1 VTSNLPER
9 DSRRAWHPYT
19 QHGVDGPPLPVV
31 RAEGSLLELADGRR
45 LIDAIS
51 SWWACLHGH
60 GHPRLVEA
68 MERQARELDH
78 VLFAG
83 ATHEAAVGLAEE
95 LIDVAPEGLS
105 RCFFSD
111 NGSTAVE
118 VALKMVYHRWALRGE
133 PERRRFVTLRG
144 SYHGDTVGAMSVG
157 DPSPFFDVYEPFLFD
172 VERIEPRTEALVEVL
187 ESNRGRIAGL
197 LLEPLVQGAA
207 GMRVHS
213 SEFLRDARRLCDEHG
228 LPLVADEVMTGFG
241 RTGRLFACETAGISP
256 DYLCLAKGLTSG
268 MLPLAVTLTTEE
280 VFESFLWHDRSRFF
294 AHGHT
299 MTANPIGCAVARASL
314 SLSLETRV
322 WERLDELG
330 RRIED
335 RIAPLRDRQNVEH
348 VRRAGGIVAF
358 DLVPKEGDARGY
370 LASVAPRL
378 RAAAIERGVLIRPL
392 GDVVY
397 ALPPAA
403 TSAEQA
409 DRIADVM
416 VELAELG

>member
-1 VTSNLPER
+1 MTSDLPAR
-9 DSRRAWHPYT
+9 DARRAWHPYT
-19 QHGVDGPPLPVV
+19 QHGVEGPPLPVA
-31 RAEGSLLELADGRR
+31 RAEGSILELTDGRR

-83 ATHEAAVGLAEE
+83 ATHEAAVALAEE
-95 LIDVAPEGLS
+95 LVEVAPPGLA

-133 PERRRFVTLRG
+133 AERRVFVTLEG

-157 DPSPFFDVYEPFLFD
+157 DRDPFFRVYEPFLFA
-172 VERIEPRTEALVEVL
+172 VERIPPSSEALEQVL
-187 ESNRGRIAGL
+187 DASSSRIAGV

-207 GMRVHS
+207 GMRMHAP
-213 SEFLRDARRLCDEHG
+213 EFLRAARALCDEHG
-228 LPLVADEVMTGFG
+228 VPLIADEVMTGFG
-241 RTGRLFACETAGISP
+241 RTGRLFACEAAGVSP
-256 DYLCLAKGLTSG
+256 DYLCLAKGLTGG

-299 MTANPIGCAVARASL
+299 MTANPIGCSVARASL
-314 SLSLETRV
+314 ALSLETRV
-322 WERLDELG
+322 WERLDHLG
-330 RRIED
+330 RRIEE
-335 RIAPLRDRQNVEH
+335 RLAPLRDHERVARL
-348 VRRAGGIVAF
+348 RRTGGIVAY
-358 DLVPKEGDARGY
+358 DLVSAEGTPEGY
-370 LASVAPRL
+370 LASITPRL
-378 RAAAIERGVLIRPL
+378 RAAAIERGALVRPL

-397 ALPPAA
+397 AMPPAS
-403 TSAEQA
+403 TTEDQA
-409 DRIADVM
+409 DRIADVL
-416 VELAELG
+416 VELADQA